1 MRTQIFEEAMSGWN
15 DGGRGERGNR
25 RMFDPAEVSMV
36 DEEVSD
42 VERTFNPIRMELEE
56 GDGAYFGG
64 CGREIQT
71 RVLSCLTS

>member
-1 MRTQIFEEAMSGWN
+1 MSGWN

-36 DEEVSD
+36 DEEASD
-42 VERTFNPIRMELEE
+42 VGRTFNPIRTELEE
-56 GDGAYFGG
+56 GDGAYFGV